1 MKKLQYGFSAAY
13 EDAAFS
19 REGRERKANKV
30 LAILEDAV
38 GDLSDKHLL
47 DIGCSAG
54 IMTHCYARKFGRV
67 TGTDIDMPAVAFAAG
82 VDEAGRLSWAV
93 TDSQCLPF
101 PESSF
106 DAVTCTHIYEHVPD
120 ARLLMAEI
128 FRVLRPG
135 GTCFF
140 SAGNRLSLSEPHYR
154 LPLLS
159 VMPKWMAHLYLR
171 IMGRG
176 KYYYETHLT
185 YWGLKQL
192 VGRFVVTDYTL
203 KVVEHPARFFAED
216 MVRPGSFAQTL
227 VLLVLRF
234 AFWACPTY
242 LWILR
247 KPAPALSGH
256 PSGGKLEQPG

>member
-1 MKKLQYGFSAAY
+1 VKQLQYGFSAAY

-19 REGRERKANKV
+19 HEGRERKANKV

-54 IMTHCYARKFGRV
+54 IMTNCYARKFGRV

-93 TDSQCLPF
+93 ADSQCLPF

-106 DAVTCTHIYEHVPD
+106 DVVTCTHIYEHVPD

-140 SAGNRLSLSEPHYR
+140 SAGNRLSLIEPHYR

-159 VMPKWMAHLYLR
+159 VLPKALAHWYLR
-171 IMGRG
+171 ILGRG
-176 KYYYETHLT
+176 SYYYETHFT
-185 YWGLKQL
+185 VWGLKQL
-192 VGRFVVTDYTL
+192 VRNFFVEDYTL
-203 KVVEHPARFFAED
+203 KVVAEPQKFFAED
-216 MVRPGSFAQTL
+216 MVPSESQKQKF
-227 VLLVLRF
+227 VLLVLRL
-234 AFWACPTY
+234 AYWVCPTY
-242 LWILR
+242 LWVLK
-247 KPAPALSGH
+247 KPH
-256 PSGGKLEQPG
+256 